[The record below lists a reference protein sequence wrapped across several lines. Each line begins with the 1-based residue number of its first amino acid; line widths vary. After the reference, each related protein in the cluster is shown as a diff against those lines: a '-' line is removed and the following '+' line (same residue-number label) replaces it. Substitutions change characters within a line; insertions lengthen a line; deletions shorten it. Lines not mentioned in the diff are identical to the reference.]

1 MSALISCQIEGRLG
15 IVTLACPPVNALTV
29 AMVDELRQ
37 AQDQLA
43 AADVSV
49 VVIRSDVPKFFV
61 AGADLKLLGEAE
73 ADGFAEYVDHL
84 RSTIERFAEAP
95 YLTIAAIDG
104 HALGGGLELALA
116 CTMRFGGSG
125 ASVGLPEIKLG
136 VLPGAGGTQRIARLL
151 SRGNALD
158 LLLTGRSVDADEALR
173 LGIVDRLA
181 PSGVAAGEAAV
192 DFARE
197 LADGPRDAF
206 QAVVRCVDAARDQV
220 FGSGMAIERDEVLR
234 LFASPDGRE
243 GVAAFLEKRVPSFG
257 S

>member
-1 MSALISCQIEGRLG
+1 MSALITCEIEGRLG
-15 IVTLACPPVNALTV
+15 IVTLMCPPVNALTV

-37 AQDQLA
+37 AQDQLTA
-43 AADVSV
+43 AGMSV

-73 ADGFAEYVDHL
+73 AGGFAEYVDHL

-116 CTMRFGGSG
+116 CTMRVAGSG

-136 VLPGAGGTQRIARLL
+136 VLPGAGGTQRLARLV

-158 LLLTGRSVDADEALR
+158 LLLTGRSVDADEAFR

-181 PSGVAAGEAAV
+181 PSGVSAGEAAV
-192 DFARE
+192 EFARE

-206 QAVVRCVDAARDQV
+206 QAVVRCVDAARDQD

-234 LFASPDGRE
+234 LFISPDGRE
-243 GVAAFLEKRVPSFG
+243 GVAAFLKKRSPSFG